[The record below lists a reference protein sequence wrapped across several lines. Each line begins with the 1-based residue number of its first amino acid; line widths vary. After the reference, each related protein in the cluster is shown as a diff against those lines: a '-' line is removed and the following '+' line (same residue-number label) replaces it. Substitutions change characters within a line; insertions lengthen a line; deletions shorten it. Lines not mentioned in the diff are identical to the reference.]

1 MKKLLY
7 VILTLVVIIGVA
19 LMLLQKDAIP
29 IEKLRSKYANEYSG
43 FINLEGMNVH
53 YRIEGEGQ
61 PLVLIH
67 GTGALLQTWDPWTDS
82 LKKYYKVIR
91 MDIPAFG
98 LTGPNP
104 TGDYSS
110 EYYVHFIDTLTK
122 AIGVDSFILG
132 GNSLGGEIAW
142 KYALAHPHRVTHL
155 LLLAPGG
162 SPVQEYDMPFF
173 SVFRL
178 ARITWLSD
186 RLTGMDTKI
195 LVGNTLKQAYEID
208 SLITPQKIEMYYDIS
223 MREGNREAFVQRLLQ
238 IADDPI
244 LDPSKVIT
252 PTLILW
258 GDKDAVL
265 PIRQLEGFRSM
276 PNAAIIVYEGV
287 GHTPQDEV
295 AAKSVTDALKFLR
308 AK

>member
-7 VILTLVVIIGVA
+7 IILFLVAIIGTA
-19 LMLLQKDAIP
+19 LLLLQKDSVP
-29 IEKLRSKYANEYSG
+29 IETLRSKYTNEHSR
-43 FINLEGMNVH
+43 FIELEGMNVH

-61 PLVLIH
+61 PLVLVH

-110 EYYVHFIDTLTK
+110 EYYVQFIDTFTK

-142 KYALAHPHRVTHL
+142 KYALAHPERVSHL
-155 LLLAPGG
+155 LLLAPAG
-162 SPVQEYDMPFF
+162 SPVQEYDLPFF

-178 ARITWLSD
+178 ARIPWLADKFTALDS
-186 RLTGMDTKI
+186 KV
-195 LVGNTLKQAYEID
+195 LVKRAIHQAYEKD
-208 SLITPQKIEMYYDIS
+208 ELITPQKEEMYYDIS
-223 MREGNREAFVQRLLQ
+223 MREGNREAFVQRIQ
-238 IADDPI
+238 QVSQDPI
-244 LDPSKVIT
+244 LNPSKVKI
-252 PTLILW
+252 PSSILW

-276 PNAAIIVYEGV
+276 PNATIIVYDGV

-295 AAKSVTDALKFLR
+295 AAQSVTDALKFLR
-308 AK
+308 GK

>member
-7 VILTLVVIIGVA
+7 AVLTLVVVIGVA
-19 LMLLQKDAIP
+19 LLLLQKDAIP
-29 IEKLRSKYANEYSG
+29 METLRSKYTNEHSG
-43 FINLEGMNVH
+43 FIELEGMNVH

-110 EYYVHFIDTLTK
+110 EYYVHFIDTFTK

-142 KYALAHPHRVTHL
+142 KYALAHPKRVSHL

-162 SPVQEYDMPFF
+162 SPVQEYDMPLF

-178 ARITWLSD
+178 ARISWLSD
-186 RLTGMDTKI
+186 KLTGMDTKI

-208 SLITPQKIEMYYDIS
+208 SLITPEKIEMYYDIS

-238 IADDPI
+238 ISDDPI
-244 LDPSKVIT
+244 LDPSKVKT

-276 PNAAIIVYEGV
+276 PNATIIVYEGV

-295 AAKSVTDALKFLR
+295 VSQSVTDALKFLR
-308 AK
+308 GK